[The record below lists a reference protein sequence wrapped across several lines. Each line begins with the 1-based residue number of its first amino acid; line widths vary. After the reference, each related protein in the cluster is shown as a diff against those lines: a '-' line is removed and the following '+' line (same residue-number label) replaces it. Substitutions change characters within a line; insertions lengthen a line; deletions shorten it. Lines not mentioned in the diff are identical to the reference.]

1 MYKIPDEFRDMP
13 EADRLR
19 KAQAKFSAA
28 ADEAKGLTLENKERV
43 RLIGER
49 LRNAQTELHQAQK
62 AFDLVTGE
70 PKPVGLTPAVI
81 GEISKHFPA
90 EEQELIEQILD
101 KECGRTI
108 PFCRE
113 ATARDLEH
121 IRVCVL
127 RLSKGNLSELR
138 SWVQLA
144 NIDQR
149 DVLLA
154 AGPLM
159 KKWDFGNPYD

>member
-1 MYKIPDEFRDMP
+1 MYKIPNEFRHLP

-19 KAQAKFSAA
+19 KAEAKFAA
-28 ADEAKGLTLENKERV
+28 AAQRATRLTFENEETVRV
-43 RLIGER
+43 AGEE
-49 LRNAQTELHQAQK
+49 LRRAQNELQHAQK

-70 PKPVGLTPAVI
+70 PKRVGLTAAVKHEI
-81 GEISKHFPA
+81 GKHFPTGQI
-90 EEQELIEQILD
+90 EEVKSLLD
-101 KECGRTI
+101 RECGRTI

-113 ATARDLEH
+113 ASAKDLEH
-121 IRVCVL
+121 IRLCVL

-138 SWVQLA
+138 RWVELA
-144 NIDQR
+144 NVDQR

-159 KKWDFGNPYD
+159 KQS